1 MSKLLRVVFI
11 AIFTIFLFS
20 GCSVYSMQG
29 KVLSLNPDTIQNPKK
44 DINFEVSNV
53 KLNKD
58 LPNYSVHGFL
68 IEEHNIKKSLQE
80 NLNKFYPQ
88 NSNINPYRV
97 ELSMDFERDG
107 LVLEVIVKTKSI
119 YRVYKDNKLIK
130 TINIQSE
137 YSRKQNNKTENN
149 KNYVKSAL
157 NGVDDDLYNI
167 PKFREKYLEYTAYV
181 LDKEIA
187 SEQEHFTH
195 LALRFSYSGAIRLNF
210 AKFIQELNK
219 LELK

>member
-68 IEEHNIKKSLQE
+68 IEEYNIKKSLQE

-130 TINIQSE
+130 TIDIESK
-137 YSRKQNNKTENN
+137 YSRKQNNETKNN
-149 KNYVKSAL
+149 KNYIKSAL
-157 NGVDDDLYNI
+157 YGVDDDLYNI
-167 PKFREKYLEYTAYV
+167 PKFREEYLKYTAYII
-181 LDKEIA
+181 DKETA
-187 SEQEHFTH
+187 SEQEHFTN
-195 LALRFSYSGAIRLNF
+195 LALRFAYAGAIRLNF
-210 AKFIQELNK
+210 AKFIQELNE
-219 LELK
+219 LEID

>member
-1 MSKLLRVVFI
+1 MLKLLQVVFI

-80 NLNKFYPQ
+80 NLNKFYPK

-130 TINIQSE
+130 TIDIE
-137 YSRKQNNKTENN
+137 LKYSRKQNNETKNN
-149 KNYVKSAL
+149 KNYIKSAL
-157 NGVDDDLYNI
+157 YGVDDDLYNI
-167 PKFREKYLEYTAYV
+167 PKFREEYLKYTAYII
-181 LDKEIA
+181 DKETA
-187 SEQEHFTH
+187 SEQEHFTN
-195 LALRFSYSGAIRLNF
+195 LALRFAYAGAIRLNF
-210 AKFIQELNK
+210 AKFIQELNE
-219 LELK
+219 LEID

>member
-44 DINFEVSNV
+44 NINFEVFNV

-97 ELSMDFERDG
+97 ELSMEFERDG

-130 TINIQSE
+130 TIDIESK
-137 YSRKQNNKTENN
+137 YSRKQNNETKNN
-149 KNYVKSAL
+149 KNYIKSAL
-157 NGVDDDLYNI
+157 YGVDDDLYNI
-167 PKFREKYLEYTAYV
+167 PKFREEYLKYTAYII
-181 LDKEIA
+181 DKETA
-187 SEQEHFTH
+187 SEQEHFTN
-195 LALRFSYSGAIRLNF
+195 LALRFAYAGAIRLNF
-210 AKFIQELNK
+210 AKFIQELNE
-219 LELK
+219 LEID

>member
-11 AIFTIFLFS
+11 PIFTIFLFS
-20 GCSVYSMQG
+20 GCIVYSMQG
-29 KVLSLNPDTIQNPKK
+29 KVLSLNPDTIQNPKI

-80 NLNKFYPQ
+80 NLNKFYLQ

-130 TINIQSE
+130 TIDIESK
-137 YSRKQNNKTENN
+137 YSRKQNNETKNN
-149 KNYVKSAL
+149 KNYIKSAL
-157 NGVDDDLYNI
+157 YGVDDDLYNI
-167 PKFREKYLEYTAYV
+167 PKFREEYLKYTAYII
-181 LDKEIA
+181 DKETA
-187 SEQEHFTH
+187 SEQEYFTN
-195 LALRFSYSGAIRLNF
+195 LALRFAYAGAIRLNF
-210 AKFIQELNK
+210 AKFIQELNE
-219 LELK
+219 LEID

>member
-11 AIFTIFLFS
+11 PIFTIFLFS

-29 KVLSLNPDTIQNPKK
+29 KVLSLNPDTIQNPKI

-80 NLNKFYPQ
+80 NLNKFYLQ

-130 TINIQSE
+130 TIDIESK
-137 YSRKQNNKTENN
+137 YSRKQNNETKNN
-149 KNYVKSAL
+149 KNYIKSAL
-157 NGVDDDLYNI
+157 YGVDDDLYNI
-167 PKFREKYLEYTAYV
+167 PKFREEYLKYTAYII
-181 LDKEIA
+181 DKETA
-187 SEQEHFTH
+187 SEQEYFTN
-195 LALRFSYSGAIRLNF
+195 LALRFAYAGAIRLNF
-210 AKFIQELNK
+210 AKFIQELNE
-219 LELK
+219 LEID

>member
-11 AIFTIFLFS
+11 ATITIFLFS

-119 YRVYKDNKLIK
+119 YTVYKDNKLIK
-130 TINIQSE
+130 TIDIESK
-137 YSRKQNNKTENN
+137 YSRKQNNETKNN
-149 KNYVKSAL
+149 KNYIKSAL
-157 NGVDDDLYNI
+157 YGVDDDLYNI
-167 PKFREKYLEYTAYV
+167 PKFREEYLKYTAYII
-181 LDKEIA
+181 DKETA
-187 SEQEHFTH
+187 SEQEYFTN
-195 LALRFSYSGAIRLNF
+195 LALRFAYAGAIRLNF
-210 AKFIQELNK
+210 AKFIQELNE
-219 LELK
+219 LEID